1 MRKSPDAFRTISEVA
16 QELDLPQHVLRFWET
31 RFSQIKPMK
40 RGGGRRYYR
49 PDDVELLRGIRHLLY
64 GEGYTIKGVQ
74 RILKEQGVRHVI
86 EAFPGHVSTPQ
97 TEIMAGEA
105 GQIEV
110 GQIDIH
116 PAHSPVQ
123 HFQNEPH
130 VQSQQQDIV
139 TDNGVTPAEII
150 EPASSVLAAS
160 PAIRPPDPAP
170 AVQAAPIVQ
179 ATVPQASIQQPQSL
193 QSITR
198 QVEQP
203 AVQQESDTPAS
214 IPALPNVDVPSPAA
228 PAVGQVEASNRQI
241 SEGMHAHALQSQL
254 APAAPSVTASQP
266 LSGPFTPQNA
276 TEAPLFAQVGH
287 AENTAQRLNNSA
299 APASIMAPHVAQ
311 PTPMPQDLS
320 QGEPVY
326 QQGQEAA
333 FSVEAGR
340 NSLLQENK
348 SGFFSRLR
356 GKNVADEM
364 AAPAEAGAA
373 AGMPRDDVRRLQST
387 LFELLE
393 CKRILDQARNSN

>member
-86 EAFPGHVSTPQ
+86 EAFPGHINVPE
-97 TEIMAGEA
+97 TEIGEA
-105 GQIEV
+105 THGDDIGQPEVQAIVSHGVQQLQDGHNSGNMLAPEGIETNQATAV
-110 GQIDIH
+110 IQPDPI
-116 PAHSPVQ
+116 
-123 HFQNEPH
+123 
-130 VQSQQQDIV
+130 
-139 TDNGVTPAEII
+139 
-150 EPASSVLAAS
+150 ASS
-160 PAIRPPDPAP
+160 
-170 AVQAAPIVQ
+170 QTAPIVQ
-179 ATVPQASIQQPQSL
+179 APVPQVAIQAPQTAQVTVPQSEQSTATQESGTVSVVPPASPQNPVQQP
-193 QSITR
+193 
-198 QVEQP
+198 VP
-203 AVQQESDTPAS
+203 ALASQQEE
-214 IPALPNVDVPSPAA
+214 I
-228 PAVGQVEASNRQI
+228 
-241 SEGMHAHALQSQL
+241 
-254 APAAPSVTASQP
+254 
-266 LSGPFTPQNA
+266 
-276 TEAPLFAQVGH
+276 PLFAQTSYT
-287 AENTAQRLNNSA
+287 ESNTAQGLNNSA
-299 APASIMAPHVAQ
+299 APTSVITPHTSQ

-320 QGEPVY
+320 QGEPVF

-340 NSLLQENK
+340 NTLLQENK

-356 GKNVADEM
+356 GKGVSDDMVASQETS
-364 AAPAEAGAA
+364 GL

-393 CKRILDQARNSN
+393 CKRILDQARNSS